1 MEDAERMMKRM
12 ACWEDMAE
20 RWRKNLRTC
29 SLIDHILDNREEGG

>member
-12 ACWEDMAE
+12 TRWEGMEE

-29 SLIDHILDNREEGG
+29 SLIDHVLDNGEEGG